1 MHQLNGMDSKRLVI
15 SPQLAVHGAIFRECH
30 PGAFLEVV
38 DGYSSGSSSK
48 RSYGQQWRLPRVR
61 LSCPMNSPVT
71 LMTKRTRRQTPSG
84 SGRLKLG
91 KGMKTKP

>member
-1 MHQLNGMDSKRLVI
+1 
-15 SPQLAVHGAIFRECH
+15 
-30 PGAFLEVV
+30 
-38 DGYSSGSSSK
+38 
-48 RSYGQQWRLPRVR
+48 
-61 LSCPMNSPVT
+61 VT